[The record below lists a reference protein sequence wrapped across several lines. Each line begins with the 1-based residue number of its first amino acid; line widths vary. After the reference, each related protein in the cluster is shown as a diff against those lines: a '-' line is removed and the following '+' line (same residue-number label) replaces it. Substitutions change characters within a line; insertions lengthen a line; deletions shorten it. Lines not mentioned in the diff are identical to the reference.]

1 MDILPSLLLSQNH
14 FQRPVIA
21 LLNEEVP
28 SSFGQAATGG
38 RGGNNLQSSQTL
50 RHVQGTYESR
60 RKQALRKSRQAA
72 VDPLVAHLSHVCP
85 LFGSLSSPAC
95 LPIATHMSSNFIWL
109 VATRFPA
116 VPLAPHISLVFHLLS
131 AFSRM
136 FPASPRLVSHLS
148 PLVSYC
154 FSACLPLVTAQL
166 SSHLSSTCFH
176 LSPTCLLLVPN
187 SRACWVS
194 ISRAG
199 AGSRGL
205 AAFKIRNEPWNPGTL
220 KPWNPGTLEPWNPG
234 TLKPWNPGTETL
246 EPSNPATVEP

>member
-1 MDILPSLLLSQNH
+1 MTFFAKLHPVDILPSLLLSQNH

-85 LFGSLSSPAC
+85 LLGSLSSPAC

-176 LSPTCLLLVPN
+176 LSPTCLLLVSQLSWWP
-187 SRACWVS
+187 RVAHLLFVVS
-194 ISRAG
+194 CLSP
-199 AGSRGL
+199 SGL
-205 AAFKIRNEPWNPGTL
+205 L
-220 KPWNPGTLEPWNPG
+220 
-234 TLKPWNPGTETL
+234 
-246 EPSNPATVEP
+246 